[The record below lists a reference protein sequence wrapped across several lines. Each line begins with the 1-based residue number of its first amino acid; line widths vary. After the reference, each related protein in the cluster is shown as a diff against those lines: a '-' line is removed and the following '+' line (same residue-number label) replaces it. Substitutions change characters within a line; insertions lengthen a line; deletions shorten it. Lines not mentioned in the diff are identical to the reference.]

1 MTFLLILTC
10 LSLAGL
16 GWILLK
22 MFWNLM
28 DLHDISPKHAYHKY
42 VKRPICRV
50 RIKTLRIQRHIS
62 GESDPHMT
70 LKNRVRDKIDAFSR
84 YSQTNNVEDSVMGS
98 ENFRTE
104 FLKAKLLELRTN
116 VLDYLPE
123 GNGRIKPADVFMLE
137 ILRRELRML
146 GWSPAPV
153 DTSKLWLKKENE

>member
-1 MTFLLILTC
+1 
-10 LSLAGL
+10 
-16 GWILLK
+16 
-22 MFWNLM
+22 
-28 DLHDISPKHAYHKY
+28 
-42 VKRPICRV
+42 
-50 RIKTLRIQRHIS
+50 
-62 GESDPHMT
+62 MT

-146 GWSPAPV
+146 GWSPEPV